1 MFHFI
6 KKYPFSLLCIA
17 LVWYL
22 SIWFMPPEEMEM
34 PSINFL
40 DKWTHLVMY
49 GGTCSVIWIEY
60 LRSHQRLEW
69 RKLFLFA
76 WLLPVIMGG
85 IIEIV
90 QEQCTATRSGEWLDF
105 AADAV
110 GCTLAIV
117 IGLLAKIRKTKHLI
131 IFFVGCTLTVGC
143 TEPDRSEEAQKLKN
157 ELQQMAFTTPEK
169 AFARI
174 DSAERVGLFSPAT
187 ANLIRTNFYGQ
198 MGQTRLAIFYGE
210 QIVNVPELKREGVSY
225 YSALL
230 MLNGWLERNGEYG
243 KVLRLCD
250 EIIADVEHEREQGGG
265 ISGISEEVA
274 LRVKSRALVLK
285 GSCEL
290 DMGHPDKAEQYYL
303 EGIDIMMDGV
313 THTDDYRVMD
323 AMIIAVGEATE
334 FYLGQ
339 GMPQKALPLVAKG
352 DTALARLD
360 RCGELPDLARQI
372 RHNNITI
379 GQAMIYAAN
388 GQYGKAEALYQ
399 KHRQGENLR
408 VYDIGADA
416 RYLTMTGRYDEA
428 IRLFRQSDSLYMAQG
443 SAITT
448 EYIKHYLMYQY
459 ETLQKAGR
467 NDEAQI
473 LSDRMR
479 QLTDS
484 IHIQERKIDVE
495 QQEEIRQKETEIAS
509 RRQSLIIHRII
520 LVAAV
525 LIILLIIYFLWRSHQ
540 YNKALLEKN
549 RRLLAE
555 IEQREQ
561 EQQQSIELLKAKPE
575 DALTAEQQLFR
586 RICDLM
592 DSSDHIYTDAD
603 LDRNRLAQLL
613 GTNEHYVTD
622 AISACTDGK
631 SVNAFL
637 NEYRLRYSTRL
648 LATTKDSVSLIAEL
662 SGFSRS
668 SFFRIFSDAYGMS
681 PSDYRKAAGK

>member
-1 MFHFI
+1 MRKNRHI
-6 KKYPFSLLCIA
+6 IILTAVIA
-17 LVWYL
+17 VL
-22 SIWFMPPEEMEM
+22 
-34 PSINFL
+34 
-40 DKWTHLVMY
+40 
-49 GGTCSVIWIEY
+49 
-60 LRSHQRLEW
+60 
-69 RKLFLFA
+69 
-76 WLLPVIMGG
+76 
-85 IIEIV
+85 
-90 QEQCTATRSGEWLDF
+90 
-105 AADAV
+105 
-110 GCTLAIV
+110 
-117 IGLLAKIRKTKHLI
+117 
-131 IFFVGCTLTVGC
+131 TLTVGC
-143 TEPDRSEEAQKLKN
+143 TKPDRSEEAQKLKT
-157 ELQQMAFTTPEK
+157 ELQEMAFTTPEK

-210 QIVNVPELKREGVSY
+210 QIVNDPELKREGVSY

-230 MLNGWLERNGEYG
+230 MLTGWLERNGEYG

-250 EIIADVEHEREQGGG
+250 DIIADVDNEREQGGG
-265 ISGISEEVA
+265 MSGISEEVA
-274 LRVKSRALVLK
+274 LRVKSRALTLK

-290 DMGHPDKAEQYYL
+290 NMEHPDKAEQYFL
-303 EGIDIMMDGV
+303 EAIDIMMDGV
-313 THTDDYRVMD
+313 KHTDDYWVMD

-334 FYLGQ
+334 FYLEQ

-360 RCGELPDLARQI
+360 RCTELPDLVRQI

-379 GQAMIYAAN
+379 GQARIYAAN
-388 GQYGKAEALYQ
+388 GQHDKAEALYLQ
-399 KHRQGENLR
+399 HRQGENLK

-416 RYLTMTGRYDEA
+416 RYLAMTGRYDEA
-428 IRLFRQSDSLYMAQG
+428 IRLFRQADSLYLTQG

-448 EYIKHYLMYQY
+448 EYIKHYMMNQY

-467 NDEAQI
+467 QAEAQA

-479 QLTDS
+479 LLTDS
-484 IHIQERKIDVE
+484 IHIQERKIDIE
-495 QQEEIRQKETEIAS
+495 QQEEIRQKETEIAN

-520 LVAAV
+520 LIAVV
-525 LIILLIIYFLWRSHQ
+525 LICLLIVYFLWRSHQ

-555 IEQREQ
+555 IEQRERE
-561 EQQQSIELLKAKPE
+561 EQQAIEQLKAEPE
-575 DALTAEQQLFR
+575 DVLTAEQQLFR

-592 DSSDHIYTDAD
+592 ESSDHIYTDAD
-603 LDRNRLAQLL
+603 LDRSRLAQLL

-622 AISACTDGK
+622 AISACTNGK
-631 SVNAFL
+631 SVNGFL
-637 NEYRLRYSTRL
+637 NEYRLRYATHL
-648 LATTKDSVSLIAEL
+648 LATTKDSIALIAEL

-681 PSDYRKAAGK
+681 PSDYRKVARK

>member
-1 MFHFI
+1 MTLMRKTRFI
-6 KKYPFSLLCIA
+6 ILL
-17 LVWYL
+17 
-22 SIWFMPPEEMEM
+22 
-34 PSINFL
+34 
-40 DKWTHLVMY
+40 T
-49 GGTCSVIWIEY
+49 
-60 LRSHQRLEW
+60 
-69 RKLFLFA
+69 
-76 WLLPVIMGG
+76 
-85 IIEIV
+85 
-90 QEQCTATRSGEWLDF
+90 
-105 AADAV
+105 
-110 GCTLAIV
+110 AIV
-117 IGLLAKIRKTKHLI
+117 AVLVT
-131 IFFVGCTLTVGC
+131 CTVGC
-143 TEPDRSEEAQKLKN
+143 TKPDRSEEAQKLKT
-157 ELQQMAFTTPEK
+157 ELQQIAFTTPEK

-174 DSAERVGLFSPAT
+174 DSAERVGLFSPAQ
-187 ANLIRTNFYGQ
+187 ANLNRTNFYGQ

-210 QIVNVPELKREGVSY
+210 QIVNVPELKREGAPY

-230 MLNGWLERNGEYG
+230 LLIGWLERNGEYG

-250 EIIADVEHEREQGGG
+250 EIIADVEHEREQGVG

-285 GSCEL
+285 GGCEL
-290 DMGHPDKAEQYYL
+290 DMKHPDKAEQYYL
-303 EGIDIMMDGV
+303 EGIDIMMNGV
-313 THTDDYRVMD
+313 THTNDYWVID
-323 AMIIAVGEATE
+323 ALFAGIIEATE
-334 FYLGQ
+334 FYLEQ

-360 RCGELPDLARQI
+360 RCSDRPEYVRQV

-388 GQYGKAEALYQ
+388 GQHDKAEALYM
-399 KHRQGENLR
+399 KHRQSENLR

-416 RYLTMTGRYDEA
+416 RYLTMSGRYDEA

-443 SAITT
+443 SAINS

-467 NDEAQI
+467 KDEAQA

-484 IHIQERKIDVE
+484 IHIQERKIDIE
-495 QQEEIRQKETEIAS
+495 QQEEIRQKETEIAN

-520 LVAAV
+520 LVAVV
-525 LIILLIIYFLWRSHQ
+525 LICLLVAYLLWRSQ
-540 YNKALLEKN
+540 KYNKVLLEKN

-561 EQQQSIELLKAKPE
+561 EEQQAIVQLKAEPQE
-575 DALTAEQQLFR
+575 NLTANQQLFC

-592 DSSDHIYTDAD
+592 DGPDHIYTDTD
-603 LDRNRLAQLL
+603 LDRSRLAQLL

-622 AISACTDGK
+622 AISTCTDGK
-631 SVNAFL
+631 SVSGFL
-637 NEYRLRYSTRL
+637 NEYRLRYAARL
-648 LATTKDSVSLIAEL
+648 LATTKDSVALIAEL

-668 SFFRIFSDAYGMS
+668 SFFRVFSDAYGMS
-681 PSDYRKAAGK
+681 PSDYRKAAKK